1 MASELG
7 VQTIQ
12 HTNGTDAM
20 TIDSSGR
27 ITTPARPA
35 FKATLSADSA
45 QTTSSG
51 WVTVPWNTASIN
63 VGNSFNT
70 SNYTFTTPVAGIY
83 LFSYIVRV
91 DNATGGYLISNL
103 LFDGTTTNND
113 MYVIAPDDDNGPYI
127 SLAATALF
135 DLAAGVAV
143 TNGVYIYND
152 SSWTIKTLGS
162 FNGYLVG

>member
-20 TIDSSGR
+20 TIDSTGR
-27 ITTPARPA
+27 ILTPARPA

-63 VGNSFNT
+63 VGGSFNT

-83 LFSYIVRV
+83 LFSYIVRI

-113 MYVIAPDDDNGPYI
+113 AYFISPDDAVGYL
-127 SLAATALF
+127 SLSATALF

-162 FNGYLVG
+162 FSGYLVG

>member
-1 MASELG
+1 MASILN
-7 VQTIQ
+7 VDQIK
-12 HTNGTDAM
+12 NAAGTSAL

-27 ITTPARPA
+27 ISTPARPA
-35 FKATLSADSA
+35 FKATLSSDSA

-63 VGNSFNT
+63 VGGSFNT
-70 SNYTFTTPVAGIY
+70 GNHTFTTPVAGIY
-83 LFSYIVRV
+83 LFSYIVRI

-113 MYVIAPDDDNGPYI
+113 AYFISPDDPVGYL
-127 SLAATALF
+127 SLSATALF
-135 DLAAGVAV
+135 NLAAGVAV

-162 FNGYLVG
+162 FNGYLLG

>member
-1 MASELG
+1 M
-7 VQTIQ
+7 
-12 HTNGTDAM
+12 
-20 TIDSSGR
+20 SSKILVDE
-27 ITTPARPA
+27 ITGKTTAALVKFPDRPA
-35 FKATLSADSA
+35 FKATLSADSS

-63 VGNSFNT
+63 VGGSFNT

-91 DNATGGYLISNL
+91 DNATGGYLMSNL
-103 LFDGTTTNND
+103 IFDGATTNND
-113 MYVIAPDDDNGPYI
+113 AYVIAPDDDNGPYI

-152 SSWTIKTLGS
+152 SNWTIKTLGS